1 MGANSDLILKLEKGK
16 DKLNKFEKE
25 LKQLEITILEKET
38 ELMEVTPNYE
48 DKLKEE
54 VKKKENLESITTTL
68 RTLYAKQGRTSQ
80 FKNQKDRDSHL
91 KTSITSNTSL
101 ITTRQKAVDDGKKE
115 LNKAKKDLDEAVE
128 NVKAL
133 REENDGR
140 KQSLLDISDELTKIK
155 AEEGE
160 ASEKRK

>member
-1 MGANSDLILKLEKGK
+1 
-16 DKLNKFEKE
+16 
-25 LKQLEITILEKET
+25 
-38 ELMEVTPNYE
+38 MEVTPDYE

-54 VKKKENLESITTTL
+54 VNNKEKLEAITTTL

-91 KTSITSNTSL
+91 KASIASNTSL
-101 ITTRQKAVDDGKKE
+101 ITTRQKAVDEGKKE
-115 LNKAKKDLDEAVE
+115 LSKAKKDLDEAVE

-140 KQSLLDISDELTKIK
+140 KQSLVDLSDELAQIK

-160 ASEKRK
+160 ATEKRK